1 MKRDASLILLFCVQA
16 GLAFFVRPDDLAA
29 SGRIEVDYSYVA
41 EGAWVYPVQPG
52 TEEWVD
58 LGSTEKRREAC
69 QVPQE
74 ELDAMT
80 AEALLKTALD
90 YPFCGDMQAF
100 DREEDGYRH
109 QLMSNSALA
118 ALQERDDRHEVVRA
132 RLEEMRAWLDEAGQA
147 RSAGAARWYDCLT
160 ILERCME

>member
-1 MKRDASLILLFCVQA
+1 MKRGTPLILFLCILA

-29 SGRIEVDYSYVA
+29 GDKIEVDYSYEA
-41 EGAWVYPVQPG
+41 EGAWTYPVQPG

-69 QVPQE
+69 RVPQE
-74 ELDAMT
+74 ELNAMT
-80 AEALLKTALD
+80 TEALLKTALD
-90 YPFCGDMQAF
+90 HPFCGDMLAF
-100 DREEDGYRH
+100 DRKEDGYRH

-118 ALQERDDRHEVVRA
+118 ALQERDDRHEVVRT
-132 RLEEMRAWLDEAGQA
+132 RLEDMRAWLDEVGQA
-147 RSAGAARWYDCLT
+147 RSAGAALWYDCLT